1 MLFIGERK
9 RASSNRISVFVRY
22 DIIYRFQLHINGNLS
37 ALLPTECPNT
47 YELLLSLEKELKGM
61 VILP

>member
-9 RASSNRISVFVRY
+9 RASSNRISVFLRY
-22 DIIYRFQLHINGNLS
+22 GIIYKFQLHINGKLN
-37 ALLPTECPNT
+37 ALLPTECANT